1 MRAIAFWIPTLLLC
15 VGLGLGGLG
24 GLSGNPEQ
32 VETIKALGYPA
43 YLPAFLGV
51 LKLLGV
57 AALLAPGAARLKEWA
72 YAGIV
77 FDLSGAAYSHLH
89 VGHSLGETSPALI
102 MLALALVSYGLRPRS
117 RGGWFDDAD
126 GCH

>member
-1 MRAIAFWIPTLLLC
+1 M
-15 VGLGLGGLG
+15 
-24 GLSGNPEQ
+24 
-32 VETIKALGYPA
+32 
-43 YLPAFLGV
+43 

-57 AALLAPGAARLKEWA
+57 LAVLAPGAARLKEWA

-77 FDLSGAAYSHLH
+77 FDLSGAAYAHLH

-102 MLALALVSYGLRPRS
+102 MLALALASYALRPRS